1 MIRIFLVVILPLLAP
16 FIVYGLYVW
25 WARRQRAAAAGEG
38 GAVPGEEPVPW
49 LWMALAGAVLMTASL
64 LLVGFD
70 RGVAPG
76 TKVLPPA
83 FVDGEVVPAHPAD

>member
-1 MIRIFLVVILPLLAP
+1 MIRVFLVVILPMLAP
-16 FIVYGLYVW
+16 FILYGLYVW
-25 WARRQRAAAAGEG
+25 WARRQRAAAGDG
-38 GAVPGEEPVPW
+38 RVLPGEEPVPW
-49 LWMALAGAVLMTASL
+49 LWMALAGVVLMTASL